1 MQSSHYTWQHTSSL
15 PKCQLS
21 EECCASSELSGVDSP
36 AQLSPSCSAMST
48 IFWSALSVLLREPG
62 GEEGVTAQ
70 LHRALHHRPVGTAL
84 PCRQDQ
90 GNLQGK
96 GSCCEC
102 NYDRIIPAF
111 PLAWAPQVQVVS
123 GLEWSQQAAYRNWSH
138 LECCIAPAE
147 TMASVSSFAHHCH
160 FPVKVVT
167 NQGVNSLKR
176 GQQLCPDTTA
186 SPSAPEWYDMEQVKK
201 KADSKGCPLHLEKG
215 WALTAP

>member
-1 MQSSHYTWQHTSSL
+1 MS
-15 PKCQLS
+15 
-21 EECCASSELSGVDSP
+21 AFRGVLCILRTVRCGLTGP
-36 AQLSPSCSAMST
+36 AEAQLFCYVNHLLVCLVRAAQRAWRRKGSHSFSCSGLCTRVVRGMGCWPWKS
-48 IFWSALSVLLREPG
+48 
-62 GEEGVTAQ
+62 
-70 LHRALHHRPVGTAL
+70 HRPVGTAL

-96 GSCCEC
+96 GSCHEC

-123 GLEWSQQAAYRNWSH
+123 ELEWSQQAAYQNWSH
-138 LECCIAPAE
+138 LEYCIAPAE

-176 GQQLCPDTTA
+176 GQQLCPDMTA
-186 SPSAPEWYDMEQVKK
+186 SPSAPEWHD
-201 KADSKGCPLHLEKG
+201 KATWSR
-215 WALTAP
+215 